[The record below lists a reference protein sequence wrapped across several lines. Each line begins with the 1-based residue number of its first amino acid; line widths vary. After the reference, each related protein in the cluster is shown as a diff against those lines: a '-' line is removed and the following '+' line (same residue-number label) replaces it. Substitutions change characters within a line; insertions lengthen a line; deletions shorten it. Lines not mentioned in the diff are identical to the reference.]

1 MGFNSGFKGLKRKT
15 TLMKLF
21 YSGGRLKRERE
32 REPLDLEDEMTQTSS
47 PGGGW
52 QSRLSAFLHV
62 HRGSRASSRKSSR
75 ASDASELSELGGAWL
90 NLPLLFLSGAHQSQV
105 EDHEQSVQTNGNGNV
120 CITVSEP
127 SPDTGPAFLEEA
139 KLGSTLDL
147 PPNVNDEFQK
157 PLNSGDVSILVTQ
170 ASPDAITIPAD
181 EQNPS
186 TTTGDDVHPS
196 ETSDRPQDSD
206 EKRTVTSLE
215 STLLSAT
222 TTAALDR
229 HPIGLLRPVGTVLS
243 LFPMQL
249 GNGNDIGAAPR
260 KPASEAITGPVDM
273 HPIRVRPGTGLSL
286 PPSDPSMSRLLAKS
300 SPERRRSRFR
310 QRRLSDAKL
319 VHVLVHRESEESTD
333 DKGS

>member
-1 MGFNSGFKGLKRKT
+1 MRL
-15 TLMKLF
+15 L

-105 EDHEQSVQTNGNGNV
+105 EDQEQSVQTNGKGNV

-127 SPDTGPAFLEEA
+127 SPDTGPTVTEEA
-139 KLGSTLDL
+139 KVGSTLDL
-147 PPNVNDEFQK
+147 PFNMNDELQK

-170 ASPDAITIPAD
+170 ASPDAVTIQAD
-181 EQNPS
+181 EQYPS
-186 TTTGDDVHPS
+186 TTTGDYVRPS
-196 ETSDRPQDSD
+196 QTGDRSQDSD
-206 EKRTVTSLE
+206 ERRTVTSLE

-229 HPIGLLRPVGTVLS
+229 HPLGLLRPVGTVLS

-300 SPERRRSRFR
+300 SPERRRARLR
-310 QRRLSDAKL
+310 QRRLSDATL

>member
-1 MGFNSGFKGLKRKT
+1 MRL
-15 TLMKLF
+15 L

-105 EDHEQSVQTNGNGNV
+105 EDQEQSVQSNGKGNV

-127 SPDTGPAFLEEA
+127 SPDTGPAVTEEA
-139 KLGSTLDL
+139 KVGSTLDL
-147 PPNVNDEFQK
+147 PFNMNDELQK

-170 ASPDAITIPAD
+170 ASPDAVTIQAD
-181 EQNPS
+181 EQYRS
-186 TTTGDDVHPS
+186 TTTGDYVHS
-196 ETSDRPQDSD
+196 SQTGDRSQDSD
-206 EKRTVTSLE
+206 ERRTVTSLE

-229 HPIGLLRPVGTVLS
+229 HPLGLLRPVGTVLS

-249 GNGNDIGAAPR
+249 GNGNDIGAAAAPR

-300 SPERRRSRFR
+300 SPERRRARLR
-310 QRRLSDAKL
+310 QRRLSDATL